1 MITSFNFQPTALIAL
16 AIAIAIAIGIGI
28 AIAIADAIAIGIA
41 IGMSSPDD
49 RCTLL
54 SGYYAMPYGIEVL
67 YEVKGP
73 KNCPRDV
80 LDIIRHKCRGPII
93 WWLIFGCRREGMLID
108 ACNIRAVKQ
117 WKVEVFKMDKRGRFG
132 EALCYDDDWNECECN
147 DAELFYVIV
156 KGWREDKDN

>member
-1 MITSFNFQPTALIAL
+1 MITSFSFQPTALIAL
-16 AIAIAIAIGIGI
+16 AIAIAIAIAIALAIGIGI
-28 AIAIADAIAIGIA
+28 AIAIADSIAIGIA

-80 LDIIRHKCRGPII
+80 LDIIRYKCQGPIF
-93 WWLIFGCRREGMLID
+93 WWLIFWLPSRRNADRCLQHKSGKAMEGVSIQD
-108 ACNIRAVKQ
+108 GQ
-117 WKVEVFKMDKRGRFG
+117 KRSV
-132 EALCYDDDWNECECN
+132 W
-147 DAELFYVIV
+147 
-156 KGWREDKDN
+156 